1 MRGPQAWIAS
11 AIRDALG
18 EFFVVGLDQIE
29 SSLTKVV
36 LKDVRLKPQFE
47 SIPINTFGKN
57 THIEITGFVR
67 EVSLNWS
74 WELSSSNN
82 NNCYEHDRHSR
93 CWIKDAIL
101 NLKGCRFKVRLTQ
114 EEILKDYNNKDVDVG
129 TSNDNKNTDRTTSN
143 CNSNSNCNND
153 EQEKESKP
161 ETDSKN
167 DDDDDM
173 TIQEKI
179 QHFLEEQIEMVVNSL
194 ALIVEDFEIIVEM
207 PSPKILSTIPGVNVF
222 SQDEDEAGG
231 IEITV
236 ELSERDHFGIS
247 VYEDPESDG
256 NIEIVE
262 SFGTKNTNDT
272 QKMIDK
278 EDYKISLKVAGE
290 ELNVLSYGKYS
301 NETLKERISLSSVFC
316 NVTETFGQ
324 KQNKVV
330 CKTYP
335 MVESFSYALGF
346 TRNHGERFSDI
357 GRGLVVKGGLLD
369 ETTTTL
375 TNGLV
380 IQLDRPQLEAIGQ
393 LIGLIMP
400 PEEEAAK
407 QKEEFKTDDYE
418 TQGDVSVFE
427 ISFDSVDMELM
438 GGDELSAKALNLTIL
453 ADGSDLFIEVETARF
468 EEAVS
473 DTKRLGILI
482 EASDI
487 IASALPTID
496 VTLGYVDRLYIPDV
510 VELRTPIENV
520 RVQLI
525 GATWTVDIDLLDGY
539 LPSPEVES
547 QNNEKQEAIPFAIAC
562 KVKQIF
568 LVKDE
573 DEDDT
578 EVALKNV
585 EILAYPKTKELTELA
600 CTIQSLESKL
610 ASATNINTCMVLPE
624 TEDHTNTVRKFALSV
639 DNLSVTAGYTIQDWK
654 KTFRIG
660 GKWRRNT
667 ISDNNKL
674 DDGSD
679 LKLPFCHVAPVK
691 TRIAYSA
698 LRVVSVRETTFL
710 VKAYKGH
717 RNTTAKDLLDFYTA
731 ECLSQTPEFLQ
742 NAELLGINVKSAGA
756 FSLGAHF
763 IPSPIGPF
771 VGVAA
776 VVGVD
781 AVRGSIEA
789 GKRSRKAQ
797 EGEAAR
803 AGDFFRGIGYSAV
816 EATRRGK
823 LRRSGSLARKGNL
836 LDWMVGATENTGEYI
851 GKNKDTL
858 GSAGGAGA
866 GVLVGTLIAGPVGA
880 VIGGVVGG
888 MTTGTA
894 IRRIDRRI
902 KTILQKQ
909 EDTKLKPGQLALS
922 PS

>member
-29 SSLTKVV
+29 SSLTKVL
-36 LKDVRLKPQFE
+36 LKDVRLKPHFE
-47 SIPINTFGKN
+47 SIPINTFGKK
-57 THIEITGFVR
+57 TQIEITGFVR
-67 EVSLNWS
+67 EVSLGWS
-74 WELSSSNN
+74 WDLSSRINN
-82 NNCYEHDRHSR
+82 NDRH
-93 CWIKDAIL
+93 CWIKDAVL

-114 EEILKDYNNKDVDVG
+114 EEILKDYNNKDKDVG
-129 TSNDNKNTDRTTSN
+129 TSNDNTDTT
-143 CNSNSNCNND
+143 NND

-167 DDDDDM
+167 DKKNDNDNDNDDNM
-173 TIQEKI
+173 TIEEKI
-179 QHFLEEQIEMVVNSL
+179 QQFLEEQIEMVVNSL
-194 ALIVEDFEIIVEM
+194 ALIVEDFEIIVEI

-231 IEITV
+231 IEMTV
-236 ELSERDHFGIS
+236 ELSERDDFGIS

-262 SFGTKNTNDT
+262 SFGTKSTNDT
-272 QKMIDK
+272 RKTIDK

-324 KQNKVV
+324 KRNNVV

-369 ETTTTL
+369 ETTSTV

-380 IQLDRPQLEAIGQ
+380 AQLDRPQLEAIGQ

-407 QKEEFKTDDYE
+407 QKEEFKTDDDYE
-418 TQGDVSVFE
+418 AQGDVSVFE
-427 ISFDSVDMELM
+427 LSFDSVDMELM
-438 GGDELSAKALNLTIL
+438 GGDELSAKGLNLTIL

-473 DTKRLGILI
+473 ETKRLGILV

-562 KVKQIF
+562 KVKRIF

-585 EILAYPKTKELTELA
+585 EILVYPKTKELTELA
-600 CTIQSLESKL
+600 CSIQSLESKL
-610 ASATNINTCMVLPE
+610 ASATNINTFMVLPE

-717 RNTTAKDLLDFYTA
+717 RNTTAKDLLEFYTA

-836 LDWMVGATENTGEYI
+836 LDWMVGATENTSEYI

-902 KTILQKQ
+902 KTILEKK